1 MEAKKIMKTKSQT
14 TYIILDRGSE
24 DIALYYELNK
34 IMAELRV
41 ESYKDFIKK
50 YPLLY
55 ELKHNLKEEI
65 NNDNIN
71 I

>member
-1 MEAKKIMKTKSQT
+1 MKTKSQT